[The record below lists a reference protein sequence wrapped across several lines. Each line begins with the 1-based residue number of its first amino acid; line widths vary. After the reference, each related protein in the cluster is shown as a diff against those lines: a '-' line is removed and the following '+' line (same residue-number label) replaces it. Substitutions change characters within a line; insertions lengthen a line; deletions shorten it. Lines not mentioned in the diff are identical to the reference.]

1 MQGKAGDLV
10 LQHLHHQSKL
20 LRQRA
25 LRKKAQAQ
33 KIKAQAQKIKA
44 QAQKIKAQRVR
55 LLAIQANASS
65 ITACKERFG

>member
-10 LQHLHHQSKL
+10 LQHRHHQSKL

-25 LRKKAQAQ
+25 LRKKV
-33 KIKAQAQKIKA
+33 QAQKIKA
-44 QAQKIKAQRVR
+44 QAQKIKAQRVH
-55 LLAIQANASS
+55 LLAIQTNASS